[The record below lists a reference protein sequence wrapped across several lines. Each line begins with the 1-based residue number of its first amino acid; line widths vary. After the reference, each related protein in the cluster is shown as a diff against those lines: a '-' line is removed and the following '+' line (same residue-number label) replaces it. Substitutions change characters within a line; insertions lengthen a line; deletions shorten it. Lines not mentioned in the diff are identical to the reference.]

1 MAEMAEAIFLTTK
14 RDFTETVPIP
24 DFHALIG
31 IRPLRNDVFPCAD
44 VFEQAFAGGVD
55 RRYAQARLFRI
66 STRRYRK
73 SRACADRRATPP
85 ENACSNTSAHGK
97 TSLRSVRMPIR
108 AWKSGIGTVSVKSR
122 FVVRN
127 MASAISAIS
136 LKIRLYTAHCG
147 RKRINHLTLPC
158 WRQQP

>member
-1 MAEMAEAIFLTTK
+1 MQSF
-14 RDFTETVPIP
+14 
-24 DFHALIG
+24 
-31 IRPLRNDVFPCAD
+31 DV
-44 VFEQAFAGGVD
+44 VIAGGGMVGL
-55 RRYAQARLFRI
+55 ALACGLQGSGLRI
-66 STRRYRK
+66 AVLESQQPDLDSPLPEKPGLRV
-73 SRACADRRATPP
+73 SAITPP
-85 ENACSNTSAHGK
+85 ANACSNTSAHGK
-97 TSLRSVRMPIR
+97 TSLRSGRMPIR